1 MKKGEKVAKKEKSLE
16 PMRHSAAHVMAA
28 AVKRLYGNKVK
39 LAIGPTTEDGYYYD
53 FDFPKGVQ
61 VSESDLAKIEAEMEK
76 IIKADLRFKKEEMS
90 VAQALAYEK
99 KQKQDY
105 KVELINDLK
114 AGVAYGEKEEKVGPV
129 KKVSYYHLGDIFTD
143 LCRGPHVGKTS
154 EIGPFKLLSVAGS
167 YWRGDE
173 QKPMLTRIYGT
184 AFPTKKELDQF
195 LKRQEEAEKRDHR
208 KLGRELDL
216 FSIHQEA
223 AGGGLIVWH
232 PKGAIIRK
240 VIEDYWRQRHLE
252 EGYDLVFAPHIGK
265 YRLWETSGHLDFY
278 RENMYAP
285 MDIDGVDYY
294 AKPMNCPYHILV
306 YKSNLRSYRDLPMR
320 LAELGSVYRYERSG
334 VLHGL
339 LRVRGFTIDDAHIF
353 STPEQM
359 EEEISRAVG
368 FSLEMLRTFGFKEF
382 EIELSVRDP
391 KTPEKYAGSVSDW
404 QMAERA
410 LALALKKQQLPFN
423 RMEGEAVFYG
433 PKIDIKV
440 KDALGRSWQCSTIQF
455 DFNMPARF
463 GMSFVDKDGKQHQP
477 YMVHRALLGS
487 LERFFGVLIE
497 HFAGAFPVWLAPVQA
512 IVIPITDDHIPY
524 AKKVKQKLSE
534 KGIRGKVDKR
544 SETTS
549 AKIRDAEKQKIPY
562 MLVVGDIEK
571 KQNSVALRARGKGD
585 LGRVKIERFVGQA
598 QEAIEKKSLI

>member
-28 AVKRLYGNKVK
+28 AIKRLYGNKVK

-61 VSESDLAKIEAEMEK
+61 VSESDLTKIEAEMEK
-76 IIKADLRFKKEEMS
+76 IIKADLPFKKEEMS

-173 QKPMLTRIYGT
+173 QRPMLTRIYGT

-391 KTPEKYAGSVSDW
+391 KTPEKYAGNVSDW

-571 KQNSVALRARGKGD
+571 KQNSVALRVRGKGD